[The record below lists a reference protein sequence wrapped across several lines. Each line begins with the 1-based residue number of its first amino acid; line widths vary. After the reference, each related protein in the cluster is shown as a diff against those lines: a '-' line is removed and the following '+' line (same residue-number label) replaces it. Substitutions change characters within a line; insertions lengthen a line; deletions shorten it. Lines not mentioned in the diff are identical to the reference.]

1 MEEDEEEREEEEEE
15 KKKEEEEEKKEE
27 EDNNDN
33 NNSCELQCNCK
44 WWNILLGLSFSMSDV
59 TPCYE
64 VTTDHRK

>member
-1 MEEDEEEREEEEEE
+1 MKKRLCLTVLYNLIIYIKCSISHTEMEEDEEEREEEEEE

-44 WWNILLGLSFSMSDV
+44 
-59 TPCYE
+59 
-64 VTTDHRK
+64 